1 MTKIFMCICPQI
13 DHSLKSSHQECPDFY
28 HIHSRHNINLKTNI
42 GFLRCLNVSSIRIM
56 NSGCKRITNSG
67 YFNANAVF
75 TSQQYHYS
83 GEIFFIVE
91 KCLSGNKQFNIFG
104 MKMLFHILIL
114 VDILMRHCHSYG
126 NEKKSGWVNK
136 EDY

>member
-1 MTKIFMCICPQI
+1 MCLFLQI
-13 DHSLKSSHQECPDFY
+13 DHSLKSPHQECADFY

-56 NSGCKRITNSG
+56 NSGCKRITNIG
-67 YFNANAVF
+67 YLNAKQFSRLSNIIILGKYFLLSKNVF
-75 TSQQYHYS
+75 Q
-83 GEIFFIVE
+83 
-91 KCLSGNKQFNIFG
+91 GNKQFNIFG

-126 NEKKSGWVNK
+126 NEKKSG
-136 EDY
+136 

>member
-1 MTKIFMCICPQI
+1 MTKIFMCLFLQI
-13 DHSLKSSHQECPDFY
+13 DHSLKSPHQECADFY

-67 YFNANAVF
+67 YLNANAVY

-83 GEIFFIVE
+83 GKIFFIVQ
-91 KCLSGNKQFNIFG
+91 KCLSRQQTIQFFWHENVIS
-104 MKMLFHILIL
+104 
-114 VDILMRHCHSYG
+114 HSHTG
-126 NEKKSGWVNK
+126 
-136 EDY
+136 

>member
-1 MTKIFMCICPQI
+1 MTKIFMCLFLQI
-13 DHSLKSSHQECPDFY
+13 DHSLKSPHQGYLDFY

-42 GFLRCLNVSSIRIM
+42 GFLRCLNVSSVRIM
-56 NSGCKRITNSG
+56 NSGRERITNSG
-67 YFNANAVF
+67 YLNANAVF
-75 TSQQYHYS
+75 TFQQYHYS
-83 GEIFFIVE
+83 GEIFFIV
-91 KCLSGNKQFNIFG
+91 KKRLSGNKQFNISG

>member
-13 DHSLKSSHQECPDFY
+13 EHSLKSSHQECPDFY

-56 NSGCKRITNSG
+56 NCACERITNSG
-67 YFNANAVF
+67 YLNANAVF

-83 GEIFFIVE
+83 GKIFSY
-91 KCLSGNKQFNIFG
+91 CR
-104 MKMLFHILIL
+104 KMSFRQQTIQYFWHENVIS
-114 VDILMRHCHSYG
+114 HSHTG
-126 NEKKSGWVNK
+126 
-136 EDY
+136 